1 MPFRRMHW
9 LTLSFPKEL
18 EEDFRRDYA
27 QKSVPHVRLGIGV
40 AIALWS
46 LFALLDP
53 LMIPQ
58 AKEAA
63 WVIRF
68 AFVVPTL
75 LAIFLFT
82 FSGTFH
88 RYSQSAAAAAFLTC
102 SLALTVMVNLVI
114 RPEGTHPYTSGLL
127 LCAPCACVIFRMR
140 FVNGAWAVLVGLLAD
155 NVTAA
160 WLTDLPAAVIVN
172 NDFFLVS
179 ASVLGLLA
187 GYNMETYIRQDFL
200 QRRAVE

>member
-68 AFVVPTL
+68 AFVV
-75 LAIFLFT
+75 
-82 FSGTFH
+82 SGM
-88 RYSQSAAAAAFLTC
+88 RL
-102 SLALTVMVNLVI
+102 
-114 RPEGTHPYTSGLL
+114 RTS
-127 LCAPCACVIFRMR
+127 
-140 FVNGAWAVLVGLLAD
+140 W
-155 NVTAA
+155 
-160 WLTDLPAAVIVN
+160 
-172 NDFFLVS
+172 
-179 ASVLGLLA
+179 
-187 GYNMETYIRQDFL
+187 
-200 QRRAVE
+200 